1 YWIDEY
7 ECGPRYLEQP
17 KAQQHQLQ
25 PQQAAVEQVNDES
38 LHGSS
43 IKNPESGVGS
53 NHQLHTTLLSIKTTT
68 VSLSALIAV
77 LEYTT
82 VPFGE
87 SFCRNFE
94 NIRGIGIIEMPF
106 RRNILAFV
114 GHGDHPKY
122 PRNKVMIWDDQ
133 QSRCIHELCFWSEV
147 RRIRLLKDCLVN
159 FSNLELLFH
168 IETTTNPKR
177 IYEVS
182 QTADH
187 LVLVCPG
194 LQKGQVW
201 VKHSASKSMKSIV
214 AT

>member
-1 YWIDEY
+1 MVHLSKT
-7 ECGPRYLEQP
+7 PN
-17 KAQQHQLQ
+17 
-25 PQQAAVEQVNDES
+25 QVLVLIMS
-38 LHGSS
+38 LS
-43 IKNPESGVGS
+43 IIQ
-53 NHQLHTTLLSIKTTT
+53 QLHTTLLSIKTTT

-147 RRIRLLKDCLVN
+147 RRIRLLKDCLVVV
-159 FSNLELLFH
+159 LEHKIF
-168 IETTTNPKR
+168 
-177 IYEVS
+177 V
-182 QTADH
+182 
-187 LVLVCPG
+187 
-194 LQKGQVW
+194 
-201 VKHSASKSMKSIV
+201 
-214 AT
+214 